1 MVVLSDLIAA
11 VTVGQYISWW
21 KALLLV
27 IVLLGWGRLMTW
39 ADKDAQSV
47 LLPRVG
53 INLGMMVA
61 GLLGIFLFFML
72 PGFPLAMLVLVGIMI
87 VQLGGYMAVRA
98 QKTGLKDIGD
108 QFKDWLSSFSSG
120 PKKVK
125 AIAGEVMI
133 INKQGSLLPAP
144 DPEAPERPAYEASQ
158 SLLTEPLRRGAE
170 QIDLVPA
177 DGQAVVKYYVD
188 GVSYTAT
195 PIEKGRAAAAVTYLK
210 EAAGLDLNEKRKP
223 QTGGMKVQ
231 IDGRKHDLAV
241 TTAGSTA
248 GEQLRALVDVKKR
261 HDHRL
266 ENLGMPEDQIEQ
278 IMESIRDGTG
288 VVLLCAPKGH
298 GLTSLE
304 YAILR
309 AHDAFLSHIQ
319 TLEQEPAQDLEGIT
333 QNKVPRVQ
341 GEPLKSAEWI
351 TSQEPDVLLIDRVE
365 DSKTAIVLNKY
376 SASTEKRVYVGLRA
390 SSTFD
395 ALALWR
401 QLIGNDT
408 NAVRNLKMIISARV
422 MRKLCPSCKAGY
434 QPDPG
439 TLKKLSLDPGKVTT
453 LYQAR
458 TQPLR
463 DPKGNPV
470 SCDVCRELLFKGR
483 TGVYEIFMI
492 DDDVRAVVEAGGST
506 NQLKSVFRKQRALY
520 LQEMALLQ
528 VASGDTSIQEV
539 LRAMRTEE
547 SGGGSRP
554 PSSGGGGSK
563 KPARPTA

>member
-1 MVVLSDLIAA
+1 MVLSELILA
-11 VTVGQYISWW
+11 VVVGQYISWW
-21 KALLLV
+21 KAVLLV

-47 LLPRVG
+47 LLPRVP
-53 INLGMMVA
+53 INVGMMLA
-61 GLLGIFLFFML
+61 GLLGILLFFML
-72 PGFPLAMLVLVGIMI
+72 PGFPLAMLVLIGIMV
-87 VQLGGYMAVRA
+87 VQLGAYLAVRA
-98 QKTGLKDIGD
+98 QKRGLGDIGD
-108 QFKDWLSSFSSG
+108 QFKDWLAGFGSG
-120 PKKVK
+120 KRAVK
-125 AIAGEVMI
+125 AVAGEVMI
-133 INKQGSLLPAP
+133 VNKAGALLSAP
-144 DPEAPERPAYEASQ
+144 DAEAPERPAYEASQ
-158 SLLTEPLRRGAE
+158 ALLTEPLRRGAE
-170 QIDLVPA
+170 QIDLTPA
-177 DGQAVVKYYVD
+177 DGQAIVKYSVD
-188 GVSYTAT
+188 GVSYSGT

-210 EAAGLDLNEKRKP
+210 EIAGLDLNEKRKP
-223 QTGGMKVQ
+223 QTGSMKVQ
-231 IDGRKHDLAV
+231 IDGRKHDLSV

-248 GEQLRALVDVKKR
+248 GEQLRAQVDVKKR
-261 HDHRL
+261 HDLRL
-266 ENLGMPEDQIEQ
+266 ENLGMPDDQVEL

-288 VVLLCAPKGH
+288 VVLLSAPKGH

-376 SASTEKRVYVGLRA
+376 SSSTEKRVYVGLRA

-401 QLIGNDT
+401 QLIGSDSS
-408 NAVRNLKMIISARV
+408 AVKNLKMVINARV
-422 MRKLCPSCKAGY
+422 LRKLCPSCKAGY
-434 QPDPG
+434 TPDPG
-439 TLKKLSLDPGKVTT
+439 TLKKLSLDPEKVGK

-470 SCDVCRELLFKGR
+470 SCEFCKELLFKGR
-483 TGVYEIFMI
+483 MGVYEIFLI
-492 DDDVRAVVEAGGST
+492 DDDVRAVVEAGGSA
-506 NQLKSVFRKQRALY
+506 NQLKAVFRKQRALY

-528 VASGDTSIQEV
+528 VAAGDTSIQEV
-539 LRAMRTEE
+539 LRVMRADD
-547 SGGGSRP
+547 SGSGGSRP

-563 KPARPTA
+563 KPVRPTA